1 MSPNATKHLPDFY
14 CSLLFYACNVERLC
28 LSQPLSANYNTA
40 LHTEL
45 ISAAGSRD
53 LMTLRQQEITACSK

>member
-1 MSPNATKHLPDFY
+1 MLPNIFLIFILVY
-14 CSLLFYACNVERLC
+14 FGYACNVDLLC

-45 ISAAGSRD
+45 ISAAGNRD